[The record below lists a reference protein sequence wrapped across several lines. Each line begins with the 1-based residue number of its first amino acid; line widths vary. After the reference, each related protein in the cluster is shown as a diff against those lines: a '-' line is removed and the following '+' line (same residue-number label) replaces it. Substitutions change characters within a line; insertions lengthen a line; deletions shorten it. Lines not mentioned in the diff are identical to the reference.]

1 MIDNKG
7 YIPKTAD
14 EVVDLLT
21 LILYKSPTFTD
32 SFFIHRNVETVFSQ
46 LNAGLQNIR
55 RKIGEEK
62 YAQLTSLAAATR
74 EHFEADPEDSN
85 GQAREGRKLVRE
97 MRAIVEREADE

>member
-1 MIDNKG
+1 MIDHKG
-7 YIPKTAD
+7 YIPKTTD

-21 LILYKSPTFTD
+21 WIFYKSPTFTD

-55 RKIGEEK
+55 RKIGDEK
-62 YAQLTSLAAATR
+62 YSQLTSLAVAMR
-74 EHFEADPEDSN
+74 EHFEADPADSS
-85 GQAREGRKLVRE
+85 GRAREGRKLVRE